1 MRSDGGKKS
10 GRKWPE
16 SSDPPTT
23 PRKSTWHA
31 LRFRFLGI
39 IKAHPFRRT
48 VSLWSRLRHLGSRRL
63 AGLAL
68 LQMHRML
75 AAAVQDRIALHL
87 VAFPRRGLELSGMS
101 ERFAP
106 AM

>member
-1 MRSDGGKKS
+1 
-10 GRKWPE
+10 
-16 SSDPPTT
+16 
-23 PRKSTWHA
+23 
-31 LRFRFLGI
+31 
-39 IKAHPFRRT
+39 
-48 VSLWSRLRHLGSRRL
+48 LRHLGSRRL

-106 AM
+106 AMADGLDVVGAVRMSTPIRERTSRAVAPGAPRREQTDGHLLDQPGPLPR